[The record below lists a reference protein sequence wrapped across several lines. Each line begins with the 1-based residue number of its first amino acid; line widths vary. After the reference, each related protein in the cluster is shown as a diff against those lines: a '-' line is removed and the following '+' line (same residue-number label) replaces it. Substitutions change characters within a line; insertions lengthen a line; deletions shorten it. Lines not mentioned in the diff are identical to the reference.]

1 LSLSKH
7 NFSSIH
13 GWLIVDKP
21 EGITSARVVSI
32 VKKILNAKKVGHAG
46 TLDPLASGVLP
57 LALGEATK
65 TVSYVMES
73 VKTYTFEVCWGEQRD
88 TDDAEGKII
97 ATSSHRPNSNDI
109 QKAIKGFVG
118 MIQQIPPHF
127 SAIKVEGQRAYKK
140 ARAQEPL
147 VLAAREVIIE
157 EFHLKSMRDADH
169 AEFTVVCHKGTYVR
183 SLARDLAQML
193 GTVGY
198 IKRLRRNKTGRFDET
213 GSISLEKIK
222 ELGHNLLSK
231 GVLHPIE
238 AVLDDIPAIRLQA
251 VEQQKL
257 SQGQPIRYVSQSAQG
272 FFEGSVLCI
281 SLEGLPLALATVK
294 EGVIQPKR
302 VFNIQ

>member
-1 LSLSKH
+1 MSK
-7 NFSSIH
+7 NQSFPIH

-21 EGITSARVVSI
+21 EGLTSARVVSI

-65 TVSYVMES
+65 TVSHMMAA
-73 VKTYTFEVCWGEQRD
+73 VKTYTFEVRWGEQRD
-88 TDDAEGKII
+88 TDDAEGTVI
-97 ATSSHRPNSNDI
+97 ATSSHRPHINDI
-109 QKAIKGFVG
+109 QKAIKKFVG
-118 MIQQIPPHF
+118 VIQQIPPRF
-127 SAIKVEGQRAYKK
+127 SAIKVEGQRAYKT
-140 ARAQEPL
+140 ARTQEPI
-147 VLAAREVIIE
+147 VLAARNVIIE
-157 EFHLKSMRDADH
+157 EFHLKSIKDADH

-198 IKRLRRNKTGRFDET
+198 IKQLRRNKTGRFDEAS
-213 GSISLEKIK
+213 SISLEKIK

-238 AVLDDIPAIRLQA
+238 TVLDDIPAIRLQA

-257 SQGQPIRYVSQSAQG
+257 SQGQPVRFVSQTTEG
-272 FFEGSVLCI
+272 IFEGTVLCF
-281 SLEGLPLALATVK
+281 SLEGLPVALATVK
-294 EGVIQPKR
+294 EGFIQPKR
-302 VFNIQ
+302 GFNIQ